1 MAEATETQVQET
13 ATETAQSDYSTKML
27 DAIWGDAPMPAP
39 VQTTTETKVEEV
51 KTEDT
56 KVEAPQVS
64 EWYKS
69 LGWENEEAAKTE
81 IQKLKE
87 TKPQE
92 EVKFANDDSRKAYE
106 YLKEG
111 KEDDLYSFL
120 AKKKTIE
127 KLLGSDVTDSNAAD
141 IIKFSLKN
149 KFSEFTDADVE
160 RKFNRTF
167 GIPKEPSMRVDELE
181 DEFKARHDEWKEK
194 VDEIKADMLLEAKTI
209 KPDLAKLKSELVLP
223 DIQKNNS
230 EVKREPTQEEIAAFT
245 KQKESFLQATEG
257 FLKGFNGFSTQV
269 KDKDVDYN
277 VSYGASQ
284 EEKVL
289 ASQIAKEFAESGFDA
304 NAIFVKDWL
313 NQDGTLNVQRVIEDK
328 ILLATKDKV
337 FQKIANDA
345 ANQRLE
351 LYLKDKKNIRIDGGG
366 GKDFGATE
374 QKKDISTKLQEDFWG
389 N

>member
-1 MAEATETQVQET
+1 MEQPTETQVQET
-13 ATETAQSDYSTKML
+13 STEKQSDISTQL
-27 DAIWGDAPMPAP
+27 QDAIWGDKPITAP
-39 VQTTTETKVEEV
+39 TTITTETKVEEV
-51 KTEDT
+51 KKEEP
-56 KVEAPQVS
+56 KVEVPQ
-64 EWYKS
+64 EWYKEFE
-69 LGWENEEAAKTE
+69 WQDETTAKSE
-81 IQKLKE
+81 IKKLRE

-92 EVKFANDDSRKAYE
+92 ELKFANDDSKKFFD

-111 KEDDLYSFL
+111 KEDDVYSYL
-120 AKKKTIE
+120 SQKKTIE
-127 KLLGSDVTDSNAAD
+127 KLLSGEVDDKNAAD

-149 KFSEFTDADVE
+149 KFSEFTDVDVE
-160 RKFNRTF
+160 RKFNRQF
-167 GIPKEPSMRVDELE
+167 GLPKEPSIKIDELDE
-181 DEFKARHDEWKEK
+181 EFKVRHDEWKEK
-194 VDEIKADMLLEAKTI
+194 VSEIKADMLLEAKTI
-209 KPDLAKLKSELVLP
+209 KPDLTKLKSELVLP
-223 DIQKNNS
+223 DIQKNNP

-245 KQKESFLQATEG
+245 KQKEGFLQATNL
-257 FLKGFNGFSTQV
+257 FLNEFNGFSTQV

-313 NQDGTLNVQRVIEDK
+313 NPDGTLNVQRVIEDK

-337 FQKIANDA
+337 FHKIANDA

-366 GKDFGATE
+366 GQDFGANQQNKNE
-374 QKKDISTKLQEDFWG
+374 SEKLQEQFWG
-389 N
+389 TN